1 MQTKINVQ
9 GDTLEWLYSPD
20 WEYHDYGDCKRFLQM
35 LLPYKKEWEENEKF
49 PLILFIPG
57 SAWLKQEVYNDIPKL
72 TMLAK
77 RGFAVAVLQYREANI
92 AQFPAQVEDVANAIR
107 FLQRKS
113 LDFHFDMNSFF
124 LMGNS
129 SGGHIAMMSA
139 LLNANGLC
147 DPFPMPNGVIC
158 QCGSTDIL
166 ICAEA
171 PLPPWMQ
178 IRPSALLLGV
188 GSIEENKECA
198 EKASCCIHIHKD
210 TALPPILL
218 MHSDYDMIVS
228 VKNSRMLYEKLSE
241 TGHKVDYYEL
251 QNNASHC
258 GATYFSEPI
267 LDIVENFIKKNR

>member
-1 MQTKINVQ
+1 MQAKINVQ

-20 WEYHDYGDCKRFLQM
+20 WEYHDYGDCKRYLQM

-57 SAWLKQEVYNDIPKL
+57 SAWLRQEVYNDIPKL

-92 AQFPAQVEDVANAIR
+92 ARFPAQVEDVANAIR
-107 FLQRKS
+107 FLQQKS
-113 LDFHFDMNSFF
+113 LEFHFDMNSFF

-129 SGGHIAMMSA
+129 SGGHIAMMAA

-171 PLPPWMQ
+171 PLPPWMH

-188 GSIEENKECA
+188 DSIEENKECA
-198 EKASCCIHIHKD
+198 QKASCCAHIHKD

-218 MHSDYDMIVS
+218 MHSDHDMIVS
-228 VKNSRMLYEKLSE
+228 VKNSRTLYEKLSE
-241 TGHKVDYYEL
+241 TGHEVDYYEL

-258 GATYFSEPI
+258 GATYFSNPI
-267 LDIVENFIKKNR
+267 IDIVENFIKKNR